1 MNNSYSTAKTNQ
13 GAFEC
18 ANVPYTGTLF
28 HLAILPGPYLSWIWV
43 RPNLTQSVI
52 DRFWCPKLFVPEQFK
67 VQILSFKLFVF
78 LSLSVIWLPAP
89 LFINLLYRH
98 CMVFMIKYLSR
109 TRNVDLKKLTTLWG
123 NNYSYQQILEIVA
136 TLKRMEIK
144 TSILNPNLWFW
155 RLSFPHY
162 LKSLATAVLKVVFSW
177 NAAVVCKSWLFRCA
191 QLFLAFRFSNYSSML
206 IEASHICLTLVALC
220 MVYFCLFFFF
230 IMKSMWPKFKKT
242 WPVNY
247 GSSLYVVAYS

>member
-28 HLAILPGPYLSWIWV
+28 HLAILPCPYLSWIWV

-52 DRFWCPKLFVPEQFK
+52 DRFRCPKLFVPEQFK

-78 LSLSVIWLPAP
+78 LSLSVIWLPAH
-89 LFINLLYRH
+89 LFTNLLYRH

-123 NNYSYQQILEIVA
+123 NNYSYQQILKSWQLWKEWKSK
-136 TLKRMEIK
+136 LPFL
-144 TSILNPNLWFW
+144 ILICDSDGFPFLITWNLWPPPFW
-155 RLSFPHY
+155 RLYFLGMRQSF
-162 LKSLATAVLKVVFSW
+162 VINCFW
-177 NAAVVCKSWLFRCA
+177 C
-191 QLFLAFRFSNYSSML
+191 
-206 IEASHICLTLVALC
+206 
-220 MVYFCLFFFF
+220 
-230 IMKSMWPKFKKT
+230 
-242 WPVNY
+242 
-247 GSSLYVVAYS
+247 